1 MSQLHVLETPRLRLR
16 QWTDADKAPFA
27 KLNGDAR
34 VMEYFPDT
42 LSRAESDEMV
52 ERLSGAIAQRGWGFW
67 AVEVKNKHPFIG
79 MVGLNIPRT
88 QLPFSP
94 CVEVGWRLDAPYWGH
109 GYATEAAQAAVAF
122 GFETLGL
129 DEIVSFTALVNGRS
143 QAVMERLG
151 MQRDRTASPAENRTT
166 FNYPGLAGSP
176 LEEHCLYRLSQ
187 NRWQT
192 LGALNAI
199 AT

>member
-1 MSQLHVLETPRLRLR
+1 MNKIHELDTPRLQLR

-27 KLNGDAR
+27 KLNGNAR
-34 VMEYFPDT
+34 VMEYFPHT
-42 LSRAESDEMV
+42 LSRAESNGMV
-52 ERLSGAIAQRGWGFW
+52 ERLAGAIAQRGWGFW
-67 AVEVKNKHPFIG
+67 AVEVTRKHPFIG
-79 MVGLNIPRT
+79 MVGISIPRT
-88 QLPFSP
+88 QLPFSNACGP
-94 CVEVGWRLDAPYWGH
+94 CVEVGWRLDAPYWGN

-129 DEIVSFTALVNGRS
+129 AEIVSFTALGNGRS

-151 MQRDRTASPAENRTT
+151 MQRDRAT

-187 NRWQT
+187 DHYNH
-192 LGALNAI
+192 G
-199 AT
+199 